1 MYIASLSFKTNKL
14 MRMGI
19 LGTGIVA
26 IAIGSRL
33 VENGHEVMLGS
44 RNAKNEKAINWT
56 EQYKVRAYYGTFSKA
71 AAFGE
76 LLWNCTAGA
85 HSLDSIQTAG
95 IENFSGKI
103 LIDVANPLDFS
114 DGIPPRLTI
123 CNNTSLGE
131 EIQQL
136 LPDTSVVKAL
146 NTINVK
152 LMCNPTI
159 PEGKDHITLICGDEE
174 KSKEM
179 VGQLLISE
187 FGWKKENIL
196 NLGGIVHS
204 RSTEMLIPF
213 LISIAL
219 KTGTYLNGIKIV
231 TLPHPNGESVK

>member
-1 MYIASLSFKTNKL
+1 
-14 MRMGI
+14 MGI

-26 IAIGSRL
+26 TTIGSRL
-33 VENGHEVMLGS
+33 IDNGHEIMLGS

-56 EQYKVRAYYGTFSKA
+56 EKYKSRSYYGTFSKA

-85 HSLDSIQTAG
+85 QSLDSIQTAG

-114 DGIPPRLTI
+114 DGMPPRLTV
-123 CNNTSLGE
+123 CNTTSLGE

-136 LPDTSVVKAL
+136 LPDTNVVKAL

-174 KSKEM
+174 KSKER
-179 VGQLLISE
+179 VCQLLINE
-187 FGWKKENIL
+187 FGWNEENIV

-231 TLPHPNGESVK
+231 SLPHEKGGSL